1 MAIHIFQAAKYA
13 GAYTDWSKSNL
24 ELQKII
30 YIAHMLHIGRND
42 SPLIDGLFEA
52 WHLGPVHPD
61 LYHRAKVFGADPVKN
76 IFRAFEA
83 EVEADEDALE
93 IVSLKDTLKTVSDYA
108 GSKLVAITH
117 WEQGAWYKNYIP
129 GEKYTIIPNSDIREE
144 YKTRVARAHRVA
156 RAQSENQQ

>member
-30 YIAHMLHIGRND
+30 YIAHMLHIGRSD
-42 SPLIDGLFEA
+42 GPLVDGLFQA

-61 LYHRAKVFGADPVKN
+61 LYHRAKVFGADPVRN
-76 IFRAFEA
+76 IFRTFD
-83 EVEADEDALE
+83 VDESASE
-93 IVSLKDTLKTVSDYA
+93 IVSLSDTLKTVSDYS

-129 GEKYTIIPNSDIREE
+129 GEKHTIIPNSDIREE
-144 YKTRVARAHRVA
+144 YENRVA
-156 RAQSENQQ
+156 RAQSGR